1 MIKEQK
7 ETREHILKGKDELL
21 QSERQERSR
30 VSQKRFHG
38 ISEPHLCLV
47 LNDICRLM
55 EIEED
60 VLGRQANK
68 TSHKSEN

>member
-30 VSQKRFHG
+30 VSQKRFHR

-55 EIEED
+55 E
-60 VLGRQANK
+60 N
-68 TSHKSEN
+68 